1 MIKLLKNMRKR
12 EVLMALLCAVL
23 VIGQIYFDLTLPDYM
38 TQLTTLIKTPG
49 STTSDI
55 VNVGLKMLGCTLASA
70 LLSIGAG
77 FLAARTASGFSFT
90 VREKLFHH
98 VMNIGSQEMQDACRD
113 IARRLGLDA
122 EFHDSEFLEDKS
134 EATWSEK
141 NDNVLVLDA
150 DSMSY
155 ADMLKRMSRLSDM
168 NVNVTL
174 GTYSKRIGKIITD
187 REILG

>member
-1 MIKLLKNMRKR
+1 MALVGMLSERMRKSLGFFAPSA
-12 EVLMALLCAVL
+12 EGAQHYLFV
-23 VIGQIYFDLTLPDYM
+23 
-38 TQLTTLIKTPG
+38 G
-49 STTSDI
+49 S
-55 VNVGLKMLGCTLASA
+55 
-70 LLSIGAG
+70 
-77 FLAARTASGFSFT
+77 R
-90 VREKLFHH
+90 
-98 VMNIGSQEMQDACRD
+98 EMQDACQK
-113 IARRLGLDA
+113 IAQRLGLDA
-122 EFHDSEFLEDKS
+122 EFHDAGYLDSVLYDSEVQEDGS

-174 GTYSKRIGKIITD
+174 GTYSREIGKIITD

>member
-1 MIKLLKNMRKR
+1 M
-12 EVLMALLCAVL
+12 
-23 VIGQIYFDLTLPDYM
+23 Y
-38 TQLTTLIKTPG
+38 
-49 STTSDI
+49 
-55 VNVGLKMLGCTLASA
+55 
-70 LLSIGAG
+70 
-77 FLAARTASGFSFT
+77 
-90 VREKLFHH
+90 
-98 VMNIGSQEMQDACRD
+98 
-113 IARRLGLDA
+113 A
-122 EFHDSEFLEDKS
+122 EFHDSEVLEDKS

-174 GTYSKRIGKIITD
+174 GTYSKEIGKIITD

>member
-1 MIKLLKNMRKR
+1 M
-12 EVLMALLCAVL
+12 
-23 VIGQIYFDLTLPDYM
+23 
-38 TQLTTLIKTPG
+38 
-49 STTSDI
+49 
-55 VNVGLKMLGCTLASA
+55 
-70 LLSIGAG
+70 
-77 FLAARTASGFSFT
+77 
-90 VREKLFHH
+90 
-98 VMNIGSQEMQDACRD
+98 
-113 IARRLGLDA
+113 DA
-122 EFHDSEFLEDKS
+122 EFHDSEVLEDRS

-174 GTYSKRIGKIITD
+174 GTYSKEIGKIITD

>member
-1 MIKLLKNMRKR
+1 
-12 EVLMALLCAVL
+12 
-23 VIGQIYFDLTLPDYM
+23 
-38 TQLTTLIKTPG
+38 
-49 STTSDI
+49 
-55 VNVGLKMLGCTLASA
+55 
-70 LLSIGAG
+70 
-77 FLAARTASGFSFT
+77 
-90 VREKLFHH
+90 
-98 VMNIGSQEMQDACRD
+98 MQDACRD

-122 EFHDSEFLEDKS
+122 EFHDSEVQEDKS

-174 GTYSKRIGKIITD
+174 GTYSKEIGKVITD

>member
-1 MIKLLKNMRKR
+1 MLSDRMRKSLGFFAPSA
-12 EVLMALLCAVL
+12 EGAQHYVFV
-23 VIGQIYFDLTLPDYM
+23 
-38 TQLTTLIKTPG
+38 G
-49 STTSDI
+49 S
-55 VNVGLKMLGCTLASA
+55 L
-70 LLSIGAG
+70 
-77 FLAARTASGFSFT
+77 
-90 VREKLFHH
+90 
-98 VMNIGSQEMQDACRD
+98 EMQDACRD

-122 EFHDSEFLEDKS
+122 EFHDSEVLEDKS

-174 GTYSKRIGKIITD
+174 GTYSKEIGKIITD

>member
-1 MIKLLKNMRKR
+1 
-12 EVLMALLCAVL
+12 
-23 VIGQIYFDLTLPDYM
+23 
-38 TQLTTLIKTPG
+38 
-49 STTSDI
+49 
-55 VNVGLKMLGCTLASA
+55 
-70 LLSIGAG
+70 
-77 FLAARTASGFSFT
+77 
-90 VREKLFHH
+90 
-98 VMNIGSQEMQDACRD
+98 MQDACRD
-113 IARRLGLDA
+113 IARRQGLDA
-122 EFHDSEFLEDKS
+122 EFHDSEVLEDKS

-174 GTYSKRIGKIITD
+174 GTYSKEIGKIITD